1 MRGSSRAAEAAG
13 QQALTAALG
22 DGAEPAALADELFAV
37 TALVD
42 GNAALRRALADPSRD
57 GHAKSDLVARLFG
70 GRISAAA
77 VAVLGE
83 LAAQRWA
90 AERDLTDA
98 TEILAV
104 DALLVGAEESK
115 RIGAVEDELFRF
127 ERIVAASPELRD
139 ALRNRQGD
147 ATGKAQIV
155 ESLIA
160 SKVAPETL
168 RLARQAVRAP
178 RGRRLD
184 QTIDEYLLRA
194 AARRKQ
200 LTAVVTAVAPLSMDQ
215 QTRLR
220 AVLARIYGKA
230 VLLQVVVDPE
240 VIGGI
245 RIRVGDEVVDGTV
258 LRRLDEARRHMAGG

>member
-1 MRGSSRAAEAAG
+1 
-13 QQALTAALG
+13 
-22 DGAEPAALADELFAV
+22 
-37 TALVD
+37 
-42 GNAALRRALADPSRD
+42 
-57 GHAKSDLVARLFG
+57 
-70 GRISAAA
+70 
-77 VAVLGE
+77 VL
-83 LAAQRWA
+83 
-90 AERDLTDA
+90 
-98 TEILAV
+98 
-104 DALLVGAEESK
+104 
-115 RIGAVEDELFRF
+115 
-127 ERIVAASPELRD
+127 
-139 ALRNRQGD
+139 
-147 ATGKAQIV
+147 
-155 ESLIA
+155 
-160 SKVAPETL
+160 
-168 RLARQAVRAP
+168 AP